1 MSRVTHNWD
10 FVSVSYL
17 QDQNE
22 MQLRDML
29 HIFFTF
35 VNAHEINSTNSSLWG
50 FVKIFNLE
58 I

>member
-17 QDQNE
+17 QDQNV

-50 FVKIFNLE
+50 FVNIFNLE